1 MGYRAGSASTV
12 DVEVFMELSKKGCPA
27 AEIAERLQVT
37 TRTVSRL
44 RIKHGLS
51 CPRPENARKVTPEWH
66 VKVQELLKEGYSHRA
81 IADIVGST
89 TATIARHYPG
99 TAWKREQ
106 ISELGAAM
114 LHLSRI
120 PDKLEGARA

>member
-12 DVEVFMELSKKGCPA
+12 DTDIFLEMTRKGCSA

-37 TRTVSRL
+37 TRTVTRL
-44 RIKHGLS
+44 RNKHGLCRS
-51 CPRPENARKVTPEWH
+51 NPRTGRKVTPEWH
-66 VKVQELLKEGYSHRA
+66 AKVQELLKEGYSHRA
-81 IADIVGST
+81 IAEITGSH

-99 TAWKREQ
+99 TEWKREQ
-106 ISELGAAM
+106 ISAQGAAM

-120 PDKLEGARA
+120 PNKLEGARS